1 MSKIW
6 LKNYP
11 EGVPEHIDYPNITMY
26 QLFEERANRWSE
38 NTSLI
43 FMGKK
48 MTYAELKEK
57 IDTFSYA
64 LHELGIKK
72 GDKVAILMPNCPQVV
87 ISYLATLRLGAM
99 VVMCNPM
106 YTEDELVH
114 QLNDSETETV
124 ITLDMV
130 MTYPKIENL
139 KDRTKIKRVIV
150 SDLKEYLP
158 FMLSI
163 LFPLARRSELVK
175 VEKGPGIYFFKDLL
189 KEYKDLSSSP
199 IDVDID
205 PNEDV
210 ALLQYTGG
218 TTGLSKAAMLT
229 HKNIISNA
237 LQARSWFVN
246 GVDGEEVCMGAL
258 PFFHVYGMT
267 IAMNVSL
274 ALGGSI
280 VLMPDPRDIKT
291 LLKGISKYKVT
302 IFPGVP
308 TMYVAI
314 NNFPGVEGYNLST
327 IKSCLSGAA
336 PLPLEVI
343 QKFEKI
349 TGGKLVEGYGLTESS
364 PLTHAN
370 PLVGK
375 VKIGSIGVAVP
386 DTEMK
391 IVDLLEGEE
400 EQPVGSEGE
409 LIIKGPQVMKGYWK
423 SPDDTRVALRDGWLY
438 TGDIAKMDEDG
449 YTYIVDRKKDMIIA
463 GGYNIYPRDIDE
475 VLFEHPKVLK
485 ACAVGI
491 PDQYRGESLKAFV
504 VLKAGEFATEQE
516 IIDFCSERLAKYKVP
531 KSVEFRD
538 ELPETMVGKVLRR
551 ALREEEIEKGG

>member
-11 EGVPEHIDYPNITMY
+11 KGVPEYIDYP
-26 QLFEERANRWSE
+26 
-38 NTSLI
+38 I

-48 MTYAELKEK
+48 MTYSELKEK
-57 IDTFSYA
+57 VNTFSCA
-64 LHELGIKK
+64 LHKLGVKK
-72 GDKVAILMPNCPQVV
+72 GDKVAIFMPNCPQVV
-87 ISYLATLRLGAM
+87 ISYLATLRLGAV

-130 MTYPKIENL
+130 ITYPKIKNV
-139 KDRTKIKRVIV
+139 KDKTKIKRVIV

-158 FMLSI
+158 FLLSL

-175 VEKGPGIYFFKDLL
+175 VEDGPGIYLFKDLL
-189 KEYKDLSSSP
+189 KEYKDGSSTP
-199 IDVDID
+199 LDVNID
-205 PNEDV
+205 PKEDI

-229 HKNIISNA
+229 HMNIVSNA

-274 ALGGSI
+274 VLGGSI

-291 LLKGISKYKVT
+291 VLKSISKHKVT

-314 NNFPGVEGYNLST
+314 NNFPGVEGYNLNT

-336 PLPLEVI
+336 PLPLDVI

-370 PLVGK
+370 PLVGD
-375 VKIGSIGVAVP
+375 VKIGSIGLAVP
-386 DTEMK
+386 DTEIK
-391 IVDLLEGEE
+391 IVDIESGEE
-400 EQPVGSEGE
+400 EIPLGSEGE
-409 LIIKGPQVMKGYWK
+409 LAIKGPQVMKGYWN
-423 SPDDTRVALRDGWLY
+423 SPEETKVALRDGWLY
-438 TGDIAKMDEDG
+438 TGDIARMDEDG
-449 YTYIVDRKKDMIIA
+449 YTYIVDRKKDMVIA

-475 VLFEHPKVLK
+475 VLFQHPKVLK

-504 VLKAGEFATEQE
+504 VLKENESATEQE

-551 ALREEEIEKGG
+551 ALKEEELEKRGESV

>member
-1 MSKIW
+1 
-6 LKNYP
+6 
-11 EGVPEHIDYPNITMY
+11 
-26 QLFEERANRWSE
+26 
-38 NTSLI
+38 
-43 FMGKK
+43 
-48 MTYAELKEK
+48 
-57 IDTFSYA
+57 
-64 LHELGIKK
+64 
-72 GDKVAILMPNCPQVV
+72 V
-87 ISYLATLRLGAM
+87 ISYLATLRLGAV

-130 MTYPKIENL
+130 ITYPKIKNV
-139 KDRTKIKRVIV
+139 KDKTKIKRVIV

-158 FMLSI
+158 FLLSL

-175 VEKGPGIYFFKDLL
+175 VEDGPGIYLFKDLL
-189 KEYKDLSSSP
+189 KEYKDGSSTP
-199 IDVDID
+199 LDVNID
-205 PNEDV
+205 PKEDI

-229 HKNIISNA
+229 HMNIVSNA

-274 ALGGSI
+274 VLGGSI

-291 LLKGISKYKVT
+291 VLKSISKHKVT

-314 NNFPGVEGYNLST
+314 NNFPGVEGYNLNT

-336 PLPLEVI
+336 PLPIDVI

-370 PLVGK
+370 PLVGD
-375 VKIGSIGVAVP
+375 VKIGSIGLAVP
-386 DTEMK
+386 DTEIK
-391 IVDLLEGEE
+391 IVDIESGEE
-400 EQPVGSEGE
+400 EIPLGSEGE
-409 LIIKGPQVMKGYWK
+409 LAIKGPQVMKGYWN
-423 SPDDTRVALRDGWLY
+423 SPEETKVALRDGWLY
-438 TGDIAKMDEDG
+438 TGDIARMDEDG
-449 YTYIVDRKKDMIIA
+449 YTYIVDRKKDMVIA

-475 VLFEHPKVLK
+475 VLFQHPKVLK

-504 VLKAGEFATEQE
+504 VLKENESATEQE

-551 ALREEEIEKGG
+551 ALKEEELEKRGESV